1 MLKKWWFYVIVA
13 VVIILIAVP
22 LSTIIRLNNS
32 VYDDLSFTYVQLED
46 PLNEIAKKYLYYNAD
61 TKTVEIEVNQDLINS
76 LIKDQL
82 EQLDLGLP
90 KNLTIQEIAFKTA
103 DQRIYV
109 NAKYG
114 SISLPISAKIFIE
127 PSDTGISISAG
138 ELNLG
143 KKKAPKFVTKRV
155 PIDQLTYAINYSDLG
170 VPQVFTIKDIKYGT
184 GNLNAFIELDVD
196 AIKALAKDYVNEFEV
211 EINSFKRTASDTVA
225 TFIDRALAEGLL
237 SDSNVEKYVDQ
248 VLNNE
253 ELVNSA
259 IYFALAPDLDKYA
272 KGIEKYQQA
281 IVKWAEPIQTV
292 KLDGTIDEIVESI
305 IENDELHDMLAWF
318 IPAATLSEY
327 VDTASSYYTVY
338 KKAEGSLNNLSV
350 ALQGGDIERAIKQL
364 VADRELYQALTMVIP
379 SESVDYYLGSIQGY
393 YNMYADITRS
403 LTEMLE
409 SIPDDEI
416 TEYVNQ
422 AVKYAYEI
430 ENGQQYILD
439 ILAGIDT
446 KYIQDIVYYLNEDDG
461 YIKEQLDLIDP
472 ESYDIFMAY
481 VDNLDAVKSEVITAI
496 KNADVAAVKEGADI
510 IKNINSDLVYVL
522 DLLKAQQFE
531 KAGDAINK
539 IRFDQAEEFIE
550 KQTQKLSASAG

>member
-13 VVIILIAVP
+13 VVIIIIAVP

-46 PLNEIAKKYLYYNAD
+46 PLTEIAKKHLYYDAA
-61 TKTVEIEVNQDLINS
+61 TKTAEIEINQDLINS

-90 KNLTIQEIAFKTA
+90 KQLTIQEVAFKTA

-114 SISLPISAKIFIE
+114 AINLPISAKIFIE

-138 ELNLG
+138 EINLG
-143 KKKAPKFVTKRV
+143 KKKAPKFVTKRI
-155 PIDQLTYAINYSDLG
+155 PTDQLKYTVNYADLG
-170 VPQVFTIKDIKYGT
+170 VPQVFKVKEIKYST

-196 AIKALAKDYVNEFEV
+196 AIKDLAKDYVDELEV
-211 EINSFKRTASDTVA
+211 EINSFKRTAPEAVA

-237 SDSNVEKYVDQ
+237 SDANVEKYVDQ

-259 IYFALAPDLDKYA
+259 IYFALAQDLDKYA
-272 KGIEKYQQA
+272 KGIEKYRQA
-281 IVKWAEPIQTV
+281 IVEWAEPIQTI
-292 KLDGTIDEIVESI
+292 KLDGSIDEIAESI
-305 IENDELHDMLAWF
+305 IENGELHDMLAWF

-327 VDTASSYYTVY
+327 VDTASSYYTIY
-338 KKAEGSLNNLSV
+338 KKAEGSFNNLSA
-350 ALQGGDIERAIKQL
+350 ALQSGDIERAVKQL
-364 VADRELYQALTMVIP
+364 VADRDLYQALTAVIP

-446 KYIQDIVYYLNEDDG
+446 KYIQDIVYYLNEDE
-461 YIKEQLDLIDP
+461 YIKSQLELMGPD
-472 ESYDIFMAY
+472 SYEIFMAY
-481 VDNLDAVKSEVITAI
+481 VDNLDLVKEEIIAAI

-510 IKNINSDLVYVL
+510 VKNINSDLVYVL
-522 DLLKAQQFE
+522 DLLKDQKYE
-531 KAGDAINK
+531 KAGEAINK
-539 IRFDQAEEFIE
+539 IRFDQAEKFIE
-550 KQTQKLSASAG
+550 KQVQKLSASAN